1 MSDQV
6 AVRAG
11 TPAWVAGF
19 SIQDLQGIDFE
30 PCNSGYI
37 TYYQKL
43 NRDDL
48 AKAS

>member
-6 AVRAG
+6 AVRAS
-11 TPAWVAGF
+11 PAWVAGF
-19 SIQDLQGIDFE
+19 SIQDLQGIDFG

-37 TYYQKL
+37 TSYQKL
-43 NRDDL
+43 NTGDL